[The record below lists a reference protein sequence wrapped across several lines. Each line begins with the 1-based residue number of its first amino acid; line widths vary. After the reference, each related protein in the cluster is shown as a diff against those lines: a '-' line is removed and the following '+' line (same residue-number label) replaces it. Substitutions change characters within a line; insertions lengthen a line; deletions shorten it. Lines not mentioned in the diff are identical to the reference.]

1 MLPNYPLYREGG
13 GAAGGVNSNLP
24 RLESWALYPPCFCP
38 NFAQHFQR
46 TLHIYQQGVFPHP
59 SKAERHL
66 GGSLWQIG
74 TQVTAQ
80 YRSQFSA
87 RKYLYFQMLK
97 SLVPFEVRGFLIS
110 LETIPFLSWRP
121 WPMAHRSWIKER
133 SGSFKSCPNKCHQS
147 CTPFYTQQILIIYS
161 PDWFHVIVIIAIE
174 QLTDLYFIYMYNNF
188 I

>member
-13 GAAGGVNSNLP
+13 GAGGSIAIC
-24 RLESWALYPPCFCP
+24 LESWALYPPCFCP

-133 SGSFKSCPNKCHQS
+133 CGSLKSCPYKCHQ
-147 CTPFYTQQILIIYS
+147 YAVILIIHS
-161 PDWFHVIVIIAIE
+161 PD
-174 QLTDLYFIYMYNNF
+174 
-188 I
+188 